1 MSTSECYN
9 RRENTIRCIQIFMHN
24 NKFNLYQKHK
34 KVMNRVK
41 LFSLAVLLTI
51 SLMRTQISV
60 RWFSFLGSSDQ
71 QMNRKRVCACVYA
84 CVPVFVFMLGGHLVC
99 IIIVK
104 FYLIQLII
112 NMIRLADI
120 FYSWIKYLHLPKN
133 FQIKFWAVF
142 NYQVAKPEIMNPQNE
157 ELFFCKSSKPIFG

>member
-1 MSTSECYN
+1 
-9 RRENTIRCIQIFMHN
+9 
-24 NKFNLYQKHK
+24 
-34 KVMNRVK
+34 MNRVK

-51 SLMRTQISV
+51 SLMRTQIS
-60 RWFSFLGSSDQ
+60 FLGSSDQ
-71 QMNRKRVCACVYA
+71 QMNRKRV

-120 FYSWIKYLHLPKN
+120 FYS
-133 FQIKFWAVF
+133 
-142 NYQVAKPEIMNPQNE
+142 
-157 ELFFCKSSKPIFG
+157 